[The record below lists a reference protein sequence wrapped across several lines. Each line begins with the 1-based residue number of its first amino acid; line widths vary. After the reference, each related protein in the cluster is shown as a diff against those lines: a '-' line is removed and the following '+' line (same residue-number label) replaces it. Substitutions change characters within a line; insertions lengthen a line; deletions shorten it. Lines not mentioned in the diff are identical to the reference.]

1 MEDVLIEIFIGRHP
15 KDLIDLSVKYKQA
28 CNRDFSSIASMT
40 SSPEL
45 TKALEIISER
55 NRPDSTVL
63 VDQGRVR
70 KDVES
75 IKSTL
80 KMSFPRYEDLFE
92 ILLRRSDMH
101 IQQIFIMFGVEHKQK
116 PLDMAIRTNTS
127 LSTMAKNICVHAVRT
142 ATHITYRDAMLLR
155 DAMGTNTMLGGGN
168 NKKLAIRVVR
178 MHYFK
183 QHFHQ
188 IKGEY
193 HGVSGKHF
201 TKQMKQ
207 LKEGA
212 FRDLMYAMSA

>member
-1 MEDVLIEIFIGRHP
+1 MDDVLIDIFIGRHP
-15 KDLIDLSVKYKQA
+15 QDLIDLSFKYTQVHR
-28 CNRDFSSIASMT
+28 RDFSDISSMT
-40 SSPEL
+40 SSAEL
-45 TKALEIISER
+45 KKALEIISER
-55 NRPDSTVL
+55 NRPDFTVL
-63 VDQGRVR
+63 VDRTRVQ

-92 ILLRRSDMH
+92 ILLRRSDPH
-101 IQQIFIMFGVEHKQK
+101 IHQISLMFALEQKQN
-116 PLDMAIRTNTS
+116 PLDKAIRTNTS

-142 ATHITYRDAMLLR
+142 ATHITYRDAMLLH
-155 DAMGTNTMLGGGN
+155 DAMGSNTVFGSSN

-188 IKGEY
+188 IKWEY